1 MGSIGQSDKI
11 GAQKCINSSERSIY
25 IFLSGLEY
33 FRPLNR
39 SKFWK
44 VRNFLGSVQSLTT
57 GINFITYT
65 YKSNISTFHHM
76 RVMH

>member
-1 MGSIGQSDKI
+1 M
-11 GAQKCINSSERSIY
+11 Y

-33 FRPLNR
+33 FRKLNR
-39 SKFWK
+39 SKLCK
-44 VRNFLGSVQSLTT
+44 VRIFLGSVQSLTT